1 MEAYLDNSATTC
13 VCKAAADASYDAML
27 NCYGNPSSLH
37 NVGFAADKL
46 LEKARGQVANK
57 IGCDPDELY
66 FTSGGTESNNIAIFG
81 AVNALKKRGNRIVT
95 TAIEH
100 PSVLSPMKEL
110 EKQGFEVIYLP
121 AGENGR
127 VSEKD
132 LYEAVNGKTIL
143 VSMMAVNNEV
153 GSIQPIEAVRRAIK
167 RAGAPALFHCDCVQ
181 AFGKLPIKPSKY
193 GINLMS
199 ISSHKVHGPK
209 GVGGLY
215 VSKGTRILP
224 RTFGGGQE
232 KQLRPGTQPMPAIA
246 GFGAAAEELPEPL
259 AQLEKTRALRDGFL
273 KKVKSL
279 GGIEINSSDDSLP
292 YIINLSVMGIRS
304 EPILNTLSGMG
315 IYVSSGSAC
324 AKGHKSAVLTA
335 MGLDDSRIDSALRI
349 SLSRDTTAEELDA
362 LSDGIKFVQ
371 ENLRRSEPSR

>member
-1 MEAYLDNSATTC
+1 MEAYLDNSATTR
-13 VCKAAADASYDAML
+13 VCKAAADAAYSAML
-27 NCYGNPSSLH
+27 DCYGNPSSLH
-37 NVGFAADKL
+37 AVGFAADKL
-46 LEKARGQVANK
+46 LEKARGQVALK
-57 IGCDPDELY
+57 IGCEPEELY

-81 AVNALKKRGNRIVT
+81 AANTLRKRGNRIVT

-100 PSVLSPMKEL
+100 PSVLTPMKEL

-121 AGENGR
+121 AGENGC
-127 VSEKD
+127 VSEAD
-132 LYEAVNGKTIL
+132 LYEAVNDKTIL

-153 GSIQPIEAVRRAIK
+153 GSIQPINAVRRAIK
-167 RAGAPALFHCDCVQ
+167 RANAPALFHCDCVQ

-193 GINLMS
+193 GIDLMS
-199 ISSHKVHGPK
+199 VSSHKVHGPK
-209 GVGGLY
+209 GVGGLF
-215 VSKGTRILP
+215 VRKNVRILP

-232 KQLRPGTQPMPAIA
+232 KQVRPGTQPMPAIA
-246 GFGAAAEELPEPL
+246 GFGAAAEELPEPR
-259 AQLEKTRALRDGFL
+259 AQLEKTRALRDSFL
-273 KKVKSL
+273 EKVTSL
-279 GGIEINSSDDSLP
+279 GGIEVNSTKESLP

-349 SLSRDTTAEELDA
+349 SLSRDTTEEELNA
-362 LSDGIKFVQ
+362 LLDGIKYVQ
-371 ENLRRSEPSR
+371 ENLRRS